1 MVHKTKL
8 KRISLAVC
16 FALMSLGAEAAGLGK
31 LTVLSGLGEPLNA
44 EIELL
49 AAGPDELSSLS
60 AIIAPEEA
68 YKVQGIER
76 PALHSTIKI
85 EIKKSPSG
93 SAYLKLSSNL
103 PVSDP
108 YLDMLIQVDWSSG
121 RLLREYTLLL
131 DPPGYSQPPVSLPSA
146 SKPTI
151 SKPVVVSP
159 ASMADAP
166 VATSTSK
173 PVKGTKKN
181 SVTSAVPVA
190 TQADAPPTDE
200 SKVTTAKGDTLYSI
214 ARNANVQNVSL
225 DQVLV
230 GIYQANKDAFI
241 GNNMNRLKVGQI
253 IRVPSSTELAAIP
266 KSEAA
271 QEIKVQSSDF
281 QSYRNKLAGTV
292 EAAPA
297 MSDDEGK
304 KSSGGKITKAAEDK
318 ATPAPTAPKD
328 VVKLSKGVSPD
339 TKVLQDKVT
348 GLQEE
353 ATAKEKTIKESSD
366 RVAALEKQ
374 VADMQKLLVMKN
386 QAMAEAQKNA
396 AANAPAPVLPSKP
409 EVTPAAAAPVVAEQP
424 APAPVEAPKPAAPAE
439 AEKPTDT
446 APAAVPAPAPEK
458 KPVPVKKIIPPPPP
472 VEEPGLFDDVNLPLV
487 GGAGGFLALLIGGW
501 LFLRNKRRRSLDGF
515 EKDILTSGG
524 LKANTVFGN
533 TLGGTVDSGDTSFL
547 TDFSPGTGMIDT
559 HDVDPIAEAEVYMA
573 YGRDSQAEEIL
584 KDAIVKE
591 PKRYELHL
599 KLLEMYAA
607 RKDSS
612 AFETVAGELY
622 STLGTT
628 DPTWA
633 KVATLGR
640 SFEPDNPL
648 YEATEVSESQES
660 GVSTAVAAG
669 LVASEVVVASELA
682 EDSTLDFSLDSPET
696 NSAEASADAAEDN
709 VLDFDIGTPSAE
721 AEAIAESH
729 ASTMEM
735 QATKA
740 EEDFSTDAFDL
751 DIGEAAEKSADVNDD
766 LDFQLDLPEEAAT
779 DTVQL
784 DMASFA
790 PETSLD
796 LASEVAE
803 DSSLDFDKTM
813 ILGVPDLV
821 AADSSPEIDF
831 SANEISFDLPEIKEA
846 EPEIPAIHSAETL
859 TLDVPEALDF
869 PEIAEVPEPVELSVP
884 DFEKTTITSPD
895 VNEIDFSTTEQDQ
908 AFDLDLDVDFAN
920 LDTEEITV
928 SELAEPAA
936 VDEIAVPE
944 IDLSGISLDL
954 DATPEVSDAIASSE
968 SSEVD
973 TKLDLV
979 TAYMDMGDNEGAREL
994 LDEVLKEGGVQQRLK
1009 AQEILKSLS

>member
-1 MVHKTKL
+1 
-8 KRISLAVC
+8 
-16 FALMSLGAEAAGLGK
+16 MSLGAEAAGLGK

-166 VATSTSK
+166 VATSSSK
-173 PVKGTKKN
+173 PAKGAKKN
-181 SVTSAVPVA
+181 SAASAAPVA
-190 TQADAPPTDE
+190 TQADAPPSDE

-266 KSEAA
+266 KAEAA

-318 ATPAPTAPKD
+318 ATPVPTAPKD
-328 VVKLSKGVSPD
+328 VVKLSKGVSAD

-353 ATAKEKTIKESSD
+353 ATAKEKTIKESND

-386 QAMAEAQKNA
+386 QAMADAQKNA
-396 AANAPAPVLPSKP
+396 AANAPSPALPSKP
-409 EVTPAAAAPVVAEQP
+409 EATPVPTPAAPVVAEQP
-424 APAPVEAPKPAAPAE
+424 APAPVEAPKPAVPAE
-439 AEKPTDT
+439 AEKPVDT
-446 APAAVPAPAPEK
+446 TPAAVPAPEK
-458 KPVPVKKIIPPPPP
+458 KPVPVKKFTPPPPP

-487 GGAGGFLALLIGGW
+487 GGAGGFLALLVGGW

-648 YEATEVSESQES
+648 YEATEVSESQEL

-669 LVASEVVVASELA
+669 LVASEVAVASELA
-682 EDSTLDFSLDSPET
+682 EDTTLDFSLDSPET
-696 NSAEASADAAEDN
+696 DSAETSADAVEDN

-735 QATKA
+735 QASKA
-740 EEDFSTDAFDL
+740 EEDFSSDAFDL
-751 DIGEAAEKSADVNDD
+751 DIGEPAEKPAESNDD
-766 LDFQLDLPEEAAT
+766 LDFQLDLPEDAAT

-796 LASEVAE
+796 IASDVVEE
-803 DSSLDFDKTM
+803 PSLDFDKTM
-813 ILGVPDLV
+813 VLGVPDLV
-821 AADSSPEIDF
+821 EAESSPEIDF
-831 SANEISFDLPEIKEA
+831 SANQISFDLPEIKEA
-846 EPEIPAIHSAETL
+846 EPEVQSIDVSAETL
-859 TLDVPEALDF
+859 DL
-869 PEIAEVPEPVELSVP
+869 PEIAEVSEPLELSVP
-884 DFEKTTITSPD
+884 DFEKTTITSLD
-895 VNEIDFSTTEQDQ
+895 ANEIDSSEINFSSAEQDQ

-920 LDTEEITV
+920 LETEEITV
-928 SELAEPAA
+928 SELAESEPAT
-936 VDEIAVPE
+936 VEDIAVPE

-954 DATPEVSDAIASSE
+954 DAAPELSDAIASSE